1 MAGAGAL
8 LQADGRPRYGL
19 FADSLSCADGRA
31 DLSRDAFGRQRSA
44 LARRLGYKQFQYFGG
59 MSRDIIFGCA
69 LVDLGYA
76 NSVFF
81 YVVDTR
87 SGERFERVIRKP
99 GHVGMQLADNPVDG
113 SSHYRAGNVSIS
125 QTYVGTPRSK
135 RLQLTAGDVLEI
147 DALMPEAG
155 FEPMSLCTR
164 AGYHGWVY
172 ANKTAGLA
180 LQGHI
185 TWRGQRHDL
194 AELGAMGHHDFSC
207 GFMRRETWWNWA
219 CLSGMAQDAN
229 GNRIALG
236 LNLSCGVNETV
247 WGENALWLDGRL
259 VPVGGVVFDFNQDDV
274 LQPWQVRS
282 LDGQVNLRFTPV
294 GVHREKMQAL
304 ILSGHFQQ
312 VFGRFDGEITS
323 NGHNLTVD
331 NVSGFVEDQFVRW

>member
-8 LQADGRPRYGL
+8 LGADGRPRYGR
-19 FADSLSCADGRA
+19 FDDSLDDADGRA
-31 DLSRDAFGRQRSA
+31 DSSRDAFGRQRGA
-44 LARRLGYKQFQYFGG
+44 LARRLRYKQFQYFGG
-59 MSRDIIFGCA
+59 MSRDLVFGCA

-76 NSVFF
+76 NNVFF
-81 YVVDTR
+81 YVVDMH
-87 SGERFERVIRKP
+87 SGERYERVLRKP
-99 GHVGMQLADNPVDG
+99 GGSGMTLAGNPVDG
-113 SSHYRAGNVSIS
+113 RSEYRAGAVTVS
-125 QTYVGTPRSK
+125 QTYIGEPRAK
-135 RLQLTAGDVLEI
+135 RLRLQDGDRLEI

-185 TWRGQRHDL
+185 TWRGRRHDL
-194 AELGAMGHHDFSC
+194 AGLGAMGHHDFSC
-207 GFMRRETWWNWA
+207 GYMQRETWWNWA
-219 CLSGMAQDAN
+219 CLSGPARRAD
-229 GNRIALG
+229 GGTVALG

-259 VPVGGVVFDFNQDDV
+259 VPVGGVSFDYDQDDV
-274 LQPWQVRS
+274 LRPWRVRS
-282 LDGQVNLRFTPV
+282 LDGQVDLRFTPV
-294 GVHREKMQAL
+294 GVHREKLRAL

-312 VFGRFDGEITS
+312 VFGRFDGDIVS
-323 NGHNLTVD
+323 ADGNLTVD